1 MEKKSLHVFLQS
13 TMINHGGGV
22 ESWLD
27 YFLRENIDFNYYS
40 EIFIYGFENATDYKD
55 LVGKYEG
62 MSKIKFKTVPII
74 SNRPGMGSINMFSFY
89 KNHAKEFSKNVK
101 YLDHV
106 IFIGTIIFAPFL
118 LLIKKIIKQKK
129 IFLITWI
136 RSNSLGE
143 MRASGSK
150 FLVVAPLFER
160 YVLNKSSR
168 IITNGHDTFKL
179 YSINYPQF
187 KKKIRC
193 VPNAVDVEKFIDI
206 PIEFK
211 NTTIKVAYLGRYV
224 KAKGFDN
231 FIEAI
236 QLFSQKYPGLSKK
249 IKFLSFGHGE
259 IKVPST
265 FMKDKG
271 KYTPENL
278 KTILEEIDV
287 VVFLNSSK
295 YSGGLSHALLEVMAS
310 GKLIIAWDNEV
321 HNQVLTNE
329 NSFLIEE
336 DNISSLVE
344 AFVSLSETKGENNL
358 LQKRNNVRMLS
369 KQYSTKQHFKNYLDA
384 IT

>member
-1 MEKKSLHVFLQS
+1 MNDKSLHIFLQS
-13 TMINHGGGV
+13 TLVSHGGGI

-27 YFLRENIDFNYYS
+27 YFLKENIDFKYYS
-40 EIFIYGFENATDYKD
+40 EIFIYGFENSSNSED
-55 LVGKYEG
+55 LVKKYAG
-62 MSKIKFKTVPII
+62 NLRINFITIPII
-74 SNRPGMGSINMFSFY
+74 SSRPGMGSINMFSFY
-89 KNHAKEFSKNVK
+89 KKHAKEFLKNVRDF
-101 YLDHV
+101 DHV
-106 IFIGTIIFAPFL
+106 ILIGPIIFAPFL
-118 LLIKKIIKQKK
+118 FFIQKIIKQKK
-129 IFLITWI
+129 LFLITWI

-143 MRASGSK
+143 MKASGSR
-150 FLVVAPLFER
+150 FVVLAPFFEK
-160 YVLNKSSR
+160 YVLKESNR
-168 IITNGHDTFKL
+168 IITNGHDTFNL
-179 YSINYPQF
+179 YSKNYPQF

-193 VPNAVDVEKFIDI
+193 VPNAVDVEKFIGI
-206 PIEFK
+206 PIGFK

-224 KAKGFDN
+224 KAKGFDK

-236 QLFSQKYPGLSKK
+236 QLFTQKYPGLSKK
-249 IKFLSFGHGE
+249 INFLSFGHGE

-287 VVFLNSSK
+287 VVFLNSSN
-295 YSGGLSHALLEVMAS
+295 YSGGLSHALLEVMAA